1 MTTKNSES
9 FLDTTYSVGD
19 YRNFIT
25 ALILLFLLNI
35 ISYSNSFDGQWQFD
49 DFDNIIFNS
58 NVHLTNLSAEDVKK
72 SFLGLTKSHWSRPV
86 SYFSFAMNYY
96 FSGTDIF
103 GYHLVN
109 FAVHYLTAIFLF
121 LFILNTLK
129 LPSLNGKYEKSA
141 YSIALLSTALWSINP
156 LQQTAVTYVVQR
168 MASMA
173 GMFFIMAMY
182 FYLKGRT
189 ASRQCKAVAFFSL
202 CLVSA
207 LAAFGTKEN
216 TVMLPIVLFIFD
228 LVLIK
233 GLPIKNI
240 KPIIFTAA
248 VVLLIPF
255 MVALFYFDIPTLI
268 GDYKNLRPFSMWERL
283 MTQPRIFFYYISLL
297 LYPISSRLVFLHD
310 VDFSTSLIQPWTT
323 LFSALSIVIIFV
335 LAVKNARKRPLLSFC
350 VLFFFLNHLIE
361 GSIFSLELIYEHRN
375 YIPSMLLF
383 VPLVIFIMNALDY
396 FKHRKSLQYMIVVLI
411 TFIIAAE
418 AHTTYLRNDLFL
430 SPVSLWKDCVS
441 KSPNLSGGHNNLG
454 KAYWDTGNYEAAFKE
469 YNEAI
474 RLQKDQNRYAFA
486 VYETN
491 IALYHSEITK
501 KYALALQHLKKS
513 HAINPQLPTTYTVLA
528 KTYLMMGK
536 LPDAKRSIDRALQL
550 STQNA
555 DKNHFFLSFILL
567 REGNHSACR
576 KEAYETLRLT
586 PDYIEAFAILGQ
598 SYKETG
604 HYERA
609 IYYWQ
614 KYLTKE
620 PGKVRGHL
628 AIIELFS
635 ITGRKKELRAAVDR
649 VIGMKDGDDL
659 AVFINKAF
667 DEPENKIYNGD
678 KNKLLAIIRTELAM
692 QALASF
698 RRS

>member
-1 MTTKNSES
+1 MTIQKNELR
-9 FLDTTYSVGD
+9 LDNTYSIGD
-19 YRNFIT
+19 YRIFI
-25 ALILLFLLNI
+25 AAFALLFLLNI
-35 ISYSNSFDGQWQFD
+35 IIYSNSFNGQWQFD
-49 DFDNIIFNS
+49 DFDNIIFND

-72 SFLGLTKSHWSRPV
+72 SFFGLSKSHWSRPL
-86 SYFSFAMNYY
+86 SYFSFALNYY
-96 FSGTDIF
+96 FGGSDIF
-103 GYHLVN
+103 GYHIVN
-109 FAVHYLTAIFLF
+109 FAIHYLTAVFLF
-121 LFILNTLK
+121 LFIFNSLK
-129 LPSLNGKYEKSA
+129 LPVLRDKYGPSA
-141 YSIALLSTALWSINP
+141 YSIALLSTVLWSINP

-173 GMFFIMAMY
+173 GMFFIAAMY

-189 ASRQCKAVAFFSL
+189 ANTRCKGIAFFTL
-202 CLVSA
+202 CFVSA
-207 LAAFGTKEN
+207 LAAFATKEN

-228 LVLIK
+228 LLLIK

-255 MVALFYFDIPTLI
+255 MVALFYFDVSTLI

-283 MTQPRIFFYYISLL
+283 ATQPRIFFYYISLL

-310 VDFSTSLIQPWTT
+310 VDFSKSLIQPWTT
-323 LFSALSIVIIFV
+323 LFSALALVIIFI

-361 GSIFSLELIYEHRN
+361 GSIFSLEMIYEHRN

-383 VPLVIFIMNALDY
+383 VPVVILIINALDF
-396 FKHRKSLQYMIVVLI
+396 FKHRKSLQYMIIFLI
-411 TFIIAAE
+411 TLIIAAE
-418 AHTTYLRNDLFL
+418 SHTTYLRNDLFL
-430 SPVSLWKDCVS
+430 SPVSLWRDCTE
-441 KSPNLSGGHNNLG
+441 KSPNLSAAHNNLG
-454 KAYWDTGNYEAAFKE
+454 KAYWDAGYYEAAFKE

-474 RLQKDQNRYAFA
+474 KLQKDQNLYSFA
-486 VYETN
+486 VYQTN

-528 KTYLMMGK
+528 KTYLMMGR
-536 LPDAKRSIDRALQL
+536 LPDAKRSIERALRL

-555 DKNHFFLSFILL
+555 EKNHFFLSFILL

-620 PGKVRGHL
+620 PAKVRGHL

-649 VIGMKDGDDL
+649 VIGMKNGDDL

-667 DEPENKIYNGD
+667 DEPENKIYSGD
-678 KNKLLAIIRTELAM
+678 RNKLLAIIRNELAM